1 MRGEWEMSCLV
12 QVVAVVEN
20 PMLHFA
26 TIILVVCA
34 LVAMLALA
42 RLITGYFANR

>member
-1 MRGEWEMSCLV
+1 
-12 QVVAVVEN
+12 
-20 PMLHFA
+20 MLHFI

-42 RLITGYFANR
+42 RLITGFFANR